1 MGGAHTVCTIHYS
14 KRCNKL
20 LVRNSSIIATYHAS
34 INEAARQ
41 RQTIQIHPEKLNK
54 ELPWVGFEPTTL
66 CSLGTRCATRAAQQ
80 AGAQIYNT
88 MQLS

>member
-1 MGGAHTVCTIHYS
+1 MQASMRPQGKGKQFNYTQ
-14 KRCNKL
+14 K
-20 LVRNSSIIATYHAS
+20 NSFFP
-34 INEAARQ
+34 R
-41 RQTIQIHPEKLNK
+41 KNK

-66 CSLGTRCATRAAQQ
+66 CSLGTHCATRAAQQ